1 MKNKRILTQSYVIAV
16 MLYIASIINYLD
28 RAAIAISMVYISQD
42 ISISAVDKGLV
53 FSAFSIGYLP
63 FNFLGGY
70 LSDKMPPTKLF
81 GICILLW
88 SILSGLTGTV
98 ASLWQLLIVRL
109 LFGMSEGPLSSNIN
123 KIINDVF
130 PKDTSVTWISI
141 VDSATPI
148 GTAVAGLLIPFFAIR
163 YSWRMS
169 FIIIMIVGITWSTV
183 WCLLSKKLIKTNKP
197 RQVSKM
203 QIAGNKRTINTRKT
217 FLFLN
222 ITIYYFLY
230 NLFLYFLISWLPVYL
245 MKIKTINS
253 NEKVIINSL
262 PWLLGSGS
270 MLLGGIFSRYL
281 GKKKDFLQG
290 YNYIKII
297 RFCLACS
304 SFSIILLG
312 NIKEHIVVLLLIL
325 TFCVVA
331 LYFTGGLYWG
341 VINEIY
347 PAQKVGTMGGIMH
360 GCANLA
366 TVLGPIFVGIIV
378 QFFNNYAVAFGL
390 IGFIG
395 IILLVISN
403 ILLAK
408 IKE

>member
-1 MKNKRILTQSYVIAV
+1 MKNKRILTQPYVIAV

-169 FIIIMIVGITWSTV
+169 FIIIMIVGITWSIV

-203 QIAGNKRTINTRKT
+203 QIAGNKRTIETVK
-217 FLFLN
+217 
-222 ITIYYFLY
+222 
-230 NLFLYFLISWLPVYL
+230 
-245 MKIKTINS
+245 
-253 NEKVIINSL
+253 
-262 PWLLGSGS
+262 
-270 MLLGGIFSRYL
+270 
-281 GKKKDFLQG
+281 
-290 YNYIKII
+290 
-297 RFCLACS
+297 
-304 SFSIILLG
+304 SF
-312 NIKEHIVVLLLIL
+312 V
-325 TFCVVA
+325 
-331 LYFTGGLYWG
+331 
-341 VINEIY
+341 
-347 PAQKVGTMGGIMH
+347 
-360 GCANLA
+360 
-366 TVLGPIFVGIIV
+366 
-378 QFFNNYAVAFGL
+378 
-390 IGFIG
+390 
-395 IILLVISN
+395 
-403 ILLAK
+403 
-408 IKE
+408 